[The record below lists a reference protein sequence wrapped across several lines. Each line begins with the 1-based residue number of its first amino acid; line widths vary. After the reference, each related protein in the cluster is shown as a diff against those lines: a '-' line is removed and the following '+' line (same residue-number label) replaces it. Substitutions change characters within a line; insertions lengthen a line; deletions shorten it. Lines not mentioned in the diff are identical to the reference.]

1 MYLHCVH
8 IKRCHWFFHNN
19 FYKYARIFMI
29 FVTQLCKCI
38 LIILVTLLRCVPCTV
53 HPLPGDVMLTSLKTC
68 RSPCT
73 WHCHHAGERRQI
85 LSLQRCGHPIRQIW
99 IRWTTRVSFKRGN
112 FTEVYRSRIHDVKEL
127 KERLLME
134 WRMLDHTIIT
144 ALTAQWRSRLNACV
158 CVNGGHF

>member
-99 IRWTTRVSFKRGN
+99 IRWTTRVSFKRGS
-112 FTEVYRSRIHDVKEL
+112 TVRGS
-127 KERLLME
+127 M
-134 WRMLDHTIIT
+134 M
-144 ALTAQWRSRLNACV
+144 WRSWKNV
-158 CVNGGHF
+158 CWWSGGCWTTPSSRHWLRNGVVVWMHVFA